1 MKERERF
8 INELNQYH
16 EYLTTRF
23 NNGSDYVDSHPED
36 IKSYIAYENIIKELS
51 HVEKLVNYF
60 LSTKLIKRKY

>member
-8 INELNQYH
+8 IKELNRYH

-23 NNGSDYVDSHPED
+23 NNSSDYVDNHPDD
-36 IKSYIAYENIIKELS
+36 IKSYIAYENIITELS

-60 LSTKLIKRKY
+60 LSAKLIKRKY

>member
-23 NNGSDYVDSHPED
+23 TNGSNYVGSHPDD
-36 IKSYIAYENIIKELS
+36 IKSYIAYENIITELS

-60 LSTKLIKRKY
+60 LSAKLIKRKY

>member
-8 INELNQYH
+8 IKELNRYH

-23 NNGSDYVDSHPED
+23 NNGSNYVDSHPDD
-36 IKSYIAYENIIKELS
+36 IKSYTVYENIITELS

-60 LSTKLIKRKY
+60 LSIKLIK

>member
-8 INELNQYH
+8 INELNRYY

-23 NNGSDYVDSHPED
+23 NNGSNYVDNYPDD
-36 IKSYIAYENIIKELS
+36 IKSYIAYENIITELS

-60 LSTKLIKRKY
+60 LSAKLIKRKH

>member
-8 INELNQYH
+8 INELNRYH

-23 NNGSDYVDSHPED
+23 NNGSNYVDSHPED

-51 HVEKLVNYF
+51 HVEN
-60 LSTKLIKRKY
+60 

>member
-16 EYLTTRF
+16 AYLTTRF
-23 NNGSDYVDSHPED
+23 TNGSNYVDSRPGD

-60 LSTKLIKRKY
+60 LSAKLIKRKY

>member
-8 INELNQYH
+8 INELNRYY

-23 NNGSDYVDSHPED
+23 TNGSNYVDSRPDD
-36 IKSYIAYENIIKELS
+36 IKSYIAYENIITELS

-60 LSTKLIKRKY
+60 LSAKLIKRKY

>member
-8 INELNQYH
+8 INELNRYY

-23 NNGSDYVDSHPED
+23 NNGSNYVDNHPDD
-36 IKSYIAYENIIKELS
+36 IKSYIAYENIITELS

-60 LSTKLIKRKY
+60 LNIKLIKRKY